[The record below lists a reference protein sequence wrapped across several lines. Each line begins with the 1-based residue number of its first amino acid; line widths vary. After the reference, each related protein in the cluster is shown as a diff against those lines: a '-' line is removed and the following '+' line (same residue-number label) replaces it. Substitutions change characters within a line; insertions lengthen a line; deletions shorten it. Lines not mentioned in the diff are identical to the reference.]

1 MELDLTDAR
10 KPRVRTFEGQ
20 QNIALESSLLTT
32 IAGDGAVDISLGDW
46 FKLTKGSAAAITL
59 ADPKFSDNGRYI
71 TILSGSAQAHTITVA
86 GGIGG
91 AGGTDDV
98 ITFTN
103 RIAAAVTLMAVNGSW
118 YVMGSYLA
126 AIA

>member
-1 MELDLTDAR
+1 MELDLSNAR
-10 KPRVRTFEGQ
+10 RPRVKNFDGTV
-20 QNIALESSLLTT
+20 NVALEFTTVTT
-32 IAGDGAVDISLGDW
+32 ISGDGAVDITLGDY
-46 FKLTKGSAAAITL
+46 FRLTKGSAAAITI
-59 ADPKFSDNGRYI
+59 ADPVAADNGRVVMI
-71 TILSGSAQAHTITVA
+71 VSASAFAHTITVA

-103 RIAAAVTLMAVNGSW
+103 RAAASVTLKAVNGAW
-118 YVMGSYLA
+118 WVVGSYLS